1 MIKYGK
7 SLEKYERSL
16 IRLERIRTMLY
27 ISKLVNQN
35 IWINLWSGSKNSV
48 IVHGIVKSI
57 INGSVKNNKHFIQGC
72 TFSFDDDCFFTIDD
86 IFAISFKP
94 FSTDSPDLADF
105 FNNYLYGS
113 NVELKSEIL
122 FSLSDLEPQD
132 FNQKTPSELGA
143 EFTGNYRKYNTRYYE
158 ILAQTIKKIKSIAK

>member
-7 SLEKYERSL
+7 TLEKYERSL
-16 IRLERIRTMLY
+16 IKLERIRTVLY
-27 ISKLVNQN
+27 ISKLINKN
-35 IWINLWSGSKNSV
+35 IWISLWSGDKKSI

-57 INGSVKNNKHFIQGC
+57 INGSVKNNKHFILGC
-72 TFSFDDDCFFTIDD
+72 NFSFDDDCYFSIDD

-94 FSTDSPDLADF
+94 FSTDNPDMADF
-105 FNNYLYGS
+105 FNNYYYGS
-113 NVELKSEIL
+113 NAELKSDII

-143 EFTGNYRKYNTRYYE
+143 EFTGEFREYNTRYYE
-158 ILAQTIKKIKSIAK
+158 ILAQAMKKLNP